1 MGQEAPL
8 GTLGDLGRH
17 LGTLGDLGGHLGTRG
32 HLGGHSGTL
41 GHLGGHLGTLGHLG
55 GHFASFGILEFD
67 KKKNILSFSKS
78 VVFHWTSFTFR
89 KYSVHFSSFEPSIF

>member
-17 LGTLGDLGGHLGTRG
+17 FGTLGDLGE
-32 HLGGHSGTL
+32 
-41 GHLGGHLGTLGHLG
+41 HLGTLGHLG

-67 KKKNILSFSKS
+67 KKKSILSFSKS